1 MSAPGEKNKPSAK
14 PGTAET
20 EKNRR
25 PYSPPRILSAE
36 LLEIAAAK
44 CDVGGF
50 GKEQSMTPP
59 TCLDGVGS

>member
-1 MSAPGEKNKPSAK
+1 MSVPKGKNRTSTTNTRTKCS
-14 PGTAET
+14 
-20 EKNRR
+20 RR
-25 PYSPPRILSAE
+25 PYSSPKIVSAE

-50 GKEQSMTPP
+50 GKEQILVPP